1 MSNSNLRISKMR
13 LIKAGYKPGFELD
26 EALEK
31 FQPDETMT
39 DEALASWVKNNR
51 PPSQTKERKRA

>member
-1 MSNSNLRISKMR
+1 MTTEDKRILKMR

-31 FQPDETMT
+31 FQPDETMD
-39 DEALASWVKNNR
+39 DETLAQWVRDNR
-51 PPSQTKERKRA
+51 PKSQTKMRNK

>member
-1 MSNSNLRISKMR
+1 MTTEDKRTLKMR

-31 FQPDETMT
+31 FQPDEPMD
-39 DEALASWVKNNR
+39 DETLAQWVRDNR
-51 PPSQTKERKRA
+51 PKSQTKMRNR

>member
-1 MSNSNLRISKMR
+1 MTKEDKRTLRMR

-31 FQPDETMT
+31 FQPEEVSMDDET
-39 DEALASWVKNNR
+39 LAQWVRDNR
-51 PPSQTKERKRA
+51 PKSQTKMRNR

>member
-1 MSNSNLRISKMR
+1 MTQEEKRTLRMR

-31 FQPDETMT
+31 FQPDEPMD
-39 DEALASWVKNNR
+39 DETLAQWVRDNR
-51 PPSQTKERKRA
+51 PKSQTKMRNK

>member
-1 MSNSNLRISKMR
+1 MNDLRVTRAR

-31 FQPDETMT
+31 FQPDEVMS
-39 DEALASWVKNNR
+39 DEEITEWVKYNR
-51 PPSQTKERKRA
+51 PKSQTKERNRP

>member
-1 MSNSNLRISKMR
+1 MTTEDKRTLKMR

-31 FQPDETMT
+31 FQPDEAMD
-39 DEALASWVKNNR
+39 DETLAQWVRDNR
-51 PPSQTKERKRA
+51 PKSQTKMRNK

>member
-1 MSNSNLRISKMR
+1 MTTEDKRTLKMR

-31 FQPDETMT
+31 FQPDEVMS
-39 DEALASWVKNNR
+39 DEEISEWVKYNR
-51 PPSQTKERKRA
+51 PKSQTKMRNK

>member
-1 MSNSNLRISKMR
+1 MSDLRVTKAR

-31 FQPDETMT
+31 FQPQDEM
-39 DEALASWVKNNR
+39 DDSQLASWVKDNR
-51 PPSQTKERKRA
+51 PDSQTKRRNQ